1 MFRQVEGID
10 PGTLVVAD
18 NFNKLTDGAKVI
30 VRPSTGSTNG
40 AGQVRDA

>member
-1 MFRQVEGID
+1 
-10 PGTLVVAD
+10 VVGD

-40 AGQVRDA
+40 TGQVGTHKRKKKVTQ